1 LEKKM
6 KLKLVQKG
14 YENMTGYLGMTL
26 FQDGLSVN
34 DVPLREARNLGM
46 AIKVEYEDG
55 SDPNPAQNLLN
66 SMHNKAGEVVA
77 PLGDSETKSP
87 VSDKEVDAGGADKVV
102 EAAKPAGEHTQE
114 SLEAVADK
122 DGIKG
127 LRAIA
132 DKFEVKGTSIAELIR
147 EILEAQAK

>member
-1 LEKKM
+1 M

-14 YENMTGYLGMTL
+14 YETMTGYLGMTL
-26 FQDGLSVN
+26 FQDGLSVS

-66 SMHNKAGEVVA
+66 SMHNKAGEALAPVA
-77 PLGDSETKSP
+77 DSETKSP
-87 VSDKEVDAGGADKVV
+87 ESEKVIEVVVEVTNDAKVI
-102 EAAKPAGEHTQE
+102 EAAKVPGYTQE

-132 DKFEVKGTSIAELIR
+132 EKFQVKGTSIAELIR